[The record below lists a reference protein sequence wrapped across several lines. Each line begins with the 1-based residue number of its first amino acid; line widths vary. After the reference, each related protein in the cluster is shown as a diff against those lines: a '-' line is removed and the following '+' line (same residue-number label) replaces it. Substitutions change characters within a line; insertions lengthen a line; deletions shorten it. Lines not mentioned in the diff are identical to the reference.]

1 MTQSRKYAELLVGE
15 GQCTHAGGGVPHPH
29 SGPPLL
35 DGTVPHRGQGSQLL
49 LAAADIH
56 DLHGLPL
63 GSVQG
68 LLYGVIALGAGLPD
82 ADDPVAEAKPGL
94 LGGIR
99 CPAASLPDL
108 RKSHDERPF
117 GEHLDAERCTADG
130 HSGPLCHHRP
140 DGFDWEPPAQ
150 RQRRLVAAHRPGAG
164 DIPASM
170 AALRLD
176 PCKAGEI

>member
-29 SGPPLL
+29 SGPPLPG
-35 DGTVPHRGQGSQLL
+35 GTVPHRGQGSQLL

-68 LLYGVIALGAGLPD
+68 FLYGVIALGAGLPD
-82 ADDPVAEAKPGL
+82 ADDPVTEAKPGL

-117 GEHLDAERCTADG
+117 GEHLDAERCTADN

-140 DGFDWEPPAQ
+140 DGFDGEPPA
-150 RQRRLVAAHRPGAG
+150 
-164 DIPASM
+164 
-170 AALRLD
+170 
-176 PCKAGEI
+176 